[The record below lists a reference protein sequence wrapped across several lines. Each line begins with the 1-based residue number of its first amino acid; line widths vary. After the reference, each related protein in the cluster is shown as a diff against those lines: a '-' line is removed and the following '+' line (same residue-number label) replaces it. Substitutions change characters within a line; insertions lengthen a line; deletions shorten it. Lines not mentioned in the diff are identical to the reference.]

1 MTEGAEGRRRDQ
13 SQTVERALQLLDAVA
28 TSAEPLTTGQLA
40 TLSGLARPTAHRLL
54 VTLERQGY
62 LDRVRDHAFALG
74 YKATRMS
81 GNRAAQQ
88 ALARRARPILEILT
102 EQVRETVGLSTPVGT
117 ALVEIDQIDPPQPIR
132 QMSYANAAF
141 PLHCS
146 SNGKLMLSGFS
157 PAELDVHLAHPL
169 ERRTDHSITDPTR
182 LRAELA
188 ATRERGFG
196 LCVEELYEGI
206 NGVSGAI
213 LDSQQLAIGYV
224 SVSGPAF
231 SLPVERLTEIAPTV
245 LGVCEQIKE
254 ALQLTRP

>member
-40 TLSGLARPTAHRLL
+40 VLSGLARPTAYRLL

-62 LDRVRDHAFALG
+62 LDRVRDHAFTLG

-81 GNRAAQQ
+81 GDRAAQQ
-88 ALARRARPILEILT
+88 ALARRARPILAALT
-102 EQVRETVGLSTPVGT
+102 EQVRETVNLSAPVGA
-117 ALVEIDQIDPPQPIR
+117 ALVEIDQIDPPDPIR
-132 QMSYANAAF
+132 QMNYTNVAF
-141 PLHCS
+141 PLHGS

-157 PAELDVHLAHPL
+157 PAELDVFLAHPL
-169 ERRTDHSITDPTR
+169 ERRTDRTITDPAE
-182 LRAELA
+182 LRAELE
-188 ATRERGFG
+188 ATRRRGFG
-196 LCVEELYEGI
+196 LCVGELYEGI

-213 LDSQQLAIGYV
+213 VDGRRLTIGYV

-231 SLPVERLTEIAPTV
+231 RLPPARLAEIAPTV
-245 LGVCEQIKE
+245 IDACDRIGE
-254 ALQLTRP
+254 ALQLTG